1 MKVNPLYRMISFM
14 GGLAAEP
21 LLERLVSRG
30 GRSGEI
36 WEQRLGHLPP
46 WIVRSAPFDLWLH
59 GVSVGE
65 ISVVQGIVERVR
77 ASLPDTSILVS
88 SFTET
93 GIARAEKILK
103 GICRVIAYPLD
114 FPRAV
119 QRTVSLVKPRVY
131 ACVETELWP
140 NLLSCIREQGAGT
153 LLVNA
158 RISPRSFSA
167 YRGIK
172 ALIAPV
178 VNQFDGIC
186 AISELHARR
195 LRMLGAEP
203 ARLEVTGNAKFELL
217 LEKPDSGKSGMLR
230 RRLGIAG
237 TMKVIV
243 FGSLRGREHQMI
255 MPLLKTLCRERR
267 DVFCIVAPRH
277 IGGVEDAERFLEMG
291 GFKYQLLSR
300 ILDDGERLDPYSTN
314 ILLVDRIGYLFDL
327 YGLST
332 CAFVGGSLVRKGGQ
346 NIMEPA
352 AWKKPVIFGPHT
364 WNFED
369 ATSCLL
375 SDGGGLE
382 VKDVEQLLSTL
393 RLLLDNE
400 VDCRR
405 RGELARK
412 TLEKLAGNAATRQ
425 AERIVELLGKYRRPE
440 TGP

>member
-1 MKVNPLYRMISFM
+1 MKVNPLYRMISRL
-14 GGLAAEP
+14 GELVAGP
-21 LLERLVSRG
+21 ILERLSSSG
-30 GRSGEI
+30 GRKGEI

-46 WIVRSAPFDLWLH
+46 WIVRSAPFDLWIH

-65 ISVVQGIVERVR
+65 ISVVQGIVKRVR
-77 ASLPDTSILVS
+77 EKAPDTRILVS

-114 FPRAV
+114 LPGAV
-119 QRTVSLVKPRVY
+119 HRTVSIVRPRVY

-140 NLLSCIREQGAGT
+140 NLLSTVRARGAGT
-153 LLVNA
+153 LLLNA
-158 RISPRSFSA
+158 RISPKSFKA

-186 AISELHARR
+186 AISDLHAAR
-195 LRMLGAEP
+195 LRQLGADP
-203 ARLEVTGNAKFELL
+203 AKLEVTGNAKFELL
-217 LEKPDSGKSGMLR
+217 LERPDTEKAGMLR
-230 RRLGIAG
+230 RRLGIPG

-255 MPLLKTLCRERR
+255 MPLLKTICRERR
-267 DVFCIVAPRH
+267 DVFCVVAPRH
-277 IGGVEDAERFLEMG
+277 LGRVEDVERALETAELS
-291 GFKYQLLSR
+291 YQLLGNV
-300 ILDDGERLDPYSTN
+300 LEGGERIDPYSTDV
-314 ILLVDRIGYLFDL
+314 LLVDRIGFLFDL

-332 CAFVGGSLVRKGGQ
+332 CAFVGGSLVKKGGQ

-364 WNFED
+364 YNFED
-369 ATSCLL
+369 ASSRLL
-375 SDGGGLE
+375 SEGGGLE
-382 VKDVEQLLSTL
+382 AKDADQLLSII
-393 RLLLDNE
+393 RFLLDDE
-400 VDCRR
+400 KECAR

-425 AERIVELLGKYRRPE
+425 AERILELLE
-440 TGP
+440 VA